1 MRRLASLSA
10 LPLRA
15 ARSFCYAQPQ
25 ETPEPHSRV
34 NLNHETY
41 TRPFV
46 KTDNVPGP
54 KSQVNTTELFHL
66 LD

>member
-54 KSQVNTTELFHL
+54 KSQ
-66 LD
+66 